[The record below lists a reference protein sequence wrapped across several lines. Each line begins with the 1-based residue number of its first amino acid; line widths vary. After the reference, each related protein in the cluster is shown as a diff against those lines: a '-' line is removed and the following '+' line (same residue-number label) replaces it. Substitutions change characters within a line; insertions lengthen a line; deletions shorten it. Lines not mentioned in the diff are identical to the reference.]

1 MNGFKVQFE
10 DIRAVWETKLWP
22 HRESAIEPMS
32 VMTWPFEGDPD
43 EYDMSILDK
52 YTPTFFGVEKH
63 RKLIGVNS
71 GHRTS
76 DMHYRSRGIWVD
88 PKYRKSGVAQ
98 YLFNVTELQAKKE
111 NCEMIWSLP
120 RETALSSYTRFGFET
135 VGGFIETE
143 TSESNIYVRKI
154 L

>member
-1 MNGFKVQFE
+1 MKGFKVQFE
-10 DIRAVWETKLWP
+10 DIKVVWETKLWP

-43 EYDMSILDK
+43 KYDMSILDK
-52 YTPTFFGVEKH
+52 YAPTFFAVEKDS
-63 RKLIGVNS
+63 KLIGVNS

-98 YLFNVTELQAKKE
+98 HLFNVTELQAKRE

-120 RETALSSYTRFGFET
+120 RETALSAYTKFGFET
-135 VGGFIETE
+135 VGGFIKTE